1 MAIIEINSNDLE
13 LLQNDFSDIQ
23 TKMETL
29 RETLDKDFVLEK
41 QLDLFT
47 NGLSKMDMS
56 MENTSEDAMETVRL
70 IGMYNEEMAN
80 IEEVFARKFDDIEVP
95 NIEEVDSNVFDQ
107 ISQGTISVEPTE
119 EPEMEYTEGGNEE
132 EEYTEEYGDI
142 EEVPLYDMSEGEDTE
157 GEIDLSD
164 DANYEDME
172 EVPLY
177 DMGDGEA
184 GAEEEMPDD
193 EFEELLRSSDD
204 EAAMDSNTT
213 GGTANYGASINP
225 YDSAANI
232 APQVSSVN
240 DTLTDSIA
248 ESVANIDL
256 GGGEA

>member
-29 RETLDKDFVLEK
+29 RETLDKDFALER
-41 QLDLFT
+41 QLDLFV
-47 NGLSKMDMS
+47 NGLSKMDTS

-95 NIEEVDSNVFDQ
+95 NIEDVDSNVFNE
-107 ISQGTISVEPTE
+107 ISQGIVSVEPTV

-132 EEYTEEYGDI
+132 EEYAEQYEDI
-142 EEVPLYDMSEGEDTE
+142 EEVPLYDMSDGEE
-157 GEIDLSD
+157 EIDLSD
-164 DANYEDME
+164 T
-172 EVPLY
+172 
-177 DMGDGEA
+177 
-184 GAEEEMPDD
+184 EEEPIIDED
-193 EFEELLRSSDD
+193 ELADAEFEKLLRASDD
-204 EAAMDSNTT
+204 ETIMDSDTT
-213 GGTANYGASINP
+213 GATANYSASVNP
-225 YDSAANI
+225 FNSAANI
-232 APQVSSVN
+232 VPQASVN

>member
-29 RETLDKDFVLEK
+29 RETLDKDFALER
-41 QLDLFT
+41 QLDLFV
-47 NGLSKMDMS
+47 NGLNKMDTS

-95 NIEEVDSNVFDQ
+95 NIEDVDSNVFNE
-107 ISQGTISVEPTE
+107 ISQGIVSVEPTV

-132 EEYTEEYGDI
+132 EEYAEQYEDI
-142 EEVPLYDMSEGEDTE
+142 EEVPLYDMSDGEE
-157 GEIDLSD
+157 EIDLSD
-164 DANYEDME
+164 T
-172 EVPLY
+172 
-177 DMGDGEA
+177 
-184 GAEEEMPDD
+184 EEEPIIDED
-193 EFEELLRSSDD
+193 ELADAEFEKLLRASDD
-204 EAAMDSNTT
+204 ETIMDSDTT
-213 GGTANYGASINP
+213 GATANYSASVNP
-225 YDSAANI
+225 YDAAANI
-232 APQVSSVN
+232 VPQASVN